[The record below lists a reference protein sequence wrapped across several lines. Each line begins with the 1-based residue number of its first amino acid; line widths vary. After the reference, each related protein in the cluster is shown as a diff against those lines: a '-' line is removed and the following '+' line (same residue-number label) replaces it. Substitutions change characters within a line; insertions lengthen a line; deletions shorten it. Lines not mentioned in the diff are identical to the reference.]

1 MTMGQCFNCGE
12 ETDCDDEL
20 GGRKI
25 YVCASQKCRRALRD
39 DNAANESEARERAEQ
54 DDFNRYR

>member
-1 MTMGQCFNCGE
+1 MGHQCFNCGW

-25 YVCASQKCRRALRD
+25 YVCDSPECHRVLREDRR
-39 DNAANESEARERAEQ
+39 ANESEVRERAEQ
-54 DDFNRYR
+54 DGFDRYR